1 MVTPSKLNGT
11 SNQTGYEPGDH
22 MTQQTFSFGSNPR
35 VVITQVDANL
45 SVRAWKEQ
53 LIRVETD
60 LRMLVLATPQT
71 VSGRVAHTP
80 LAHPQAARV
89 DRSARSAM
97 RAPWHTPR

>member
-35 VVITQVDANL
+35 VVINQVDANL

-53 LIRVETD
+53 IIRVETEGPVAELRQEGNTLVITNCNSD
-60 LRMLVLATPQT
+60 LDVPY
-71 VSGRVAHTP
+71 P
-80 LAHPQAARV
+80 IF
-89 DRSARSAM
+89 
-97 RAPWHTPR
+97 